1 MEPDCSE
8 PEPMHAPQRD
18 DPVFGGDY
26 DLYRNA
32 YKAWHARQQ
41 LEDGRRKKKQCASH
55 PKPRGKAPLAD
66 GVACTW
72 DEQNGYW
79 LTASGAQHDGAPA
92 VPAFHLAPSC
102 LPLAHPNAS

>member
-41 LEDGRRKKKQCASH
+41 LEDGRRKKKQCESH

-72 DEQNGYW
+72 DAESAERR
-79 LTASGAQHDGAPA
+79 TAFSS
-92 VPAFHLAPSC
+92 L
-102 LPLAHPNAS
+102 